1 MWTIP
6 GPRQKFGAGQ
16 NNNVAPNDAR
26 EGVTVLLTTPFANN
40 IRFEVPFRPSVTLV
54 RFANDKRRWMC
65 SPCHSNSRPLV
76 RTSSAPSVR
85 QMFLRTALCW
95 EMRAALARLAQG
107 ASFGT
112 TADVWNWYA
121 EGSG

>member
-1 MWTIP
+1 MLGFGILRMWTIQ

-65 SPCHSNSRPLV
+65 APCHSNSRPLV
-76 RTSSAPSVR
+76 RTSPAPS
-85 QMFLRTALCW
+85 C
-95 EMRAALARLAQG
+95 AANVFADRPLLG
-107 ASFGT
+107 DASN
-112 TADVWNWYA
+112 V
-121 EGSG
+121 